1 MRCSG
6 PQYLSACSKIDHKQ
20 RGNSQCQMEDQVFL
34 VISQS
39 ENKWTNKQNETEKQ
53 FQKLLICLGKI
64 RARLS
69 DAVLLATWRAL
80 SAAILPYVNWA
91 LQKLLTKYLHLK
103 HILCPV
109 ENTRFSPFKKLT
121 EICYKGAN
129 AKNCINYSFGI
140 NGLFKTTLWYG
151 RDFSHPPLLTFTLQ
165 CL

>member
-6 PQYLSACSKIDHKQ
+6 PQYLSACSKTDHKQ
-20 RGNSQCQMEDQVFL
+20 RGNSQCQMEDQIFL

-39 ENKWTNKQNETEKQ
+39 ENKRTNKQNETEKQ

-109 ENTRFSPFKKLT
+109 ENTRFGPFKKLT
-121 EICYKGAN
+121 EICYKGVN